1 MTQED
6 LQAIRAIMQE
16 EIEPIKADLLKF
28 QIETNERFDK
38 MDSRLD
44 KMDARLDKMDERIDR
59 IQEDIE
65 EIKENGEI
73 TRAVTNSIG
82 EWIDY
87 YFQEDRPY
95 PVGIKKGKDEGKSQ
109 GNIYVDFK

>member
-16 EIEPIKADLLKF
+16 EIKPIKTDLLKF
-28 QIETNERFDK
+28 QTETNERFDK
-38 MDSRLD
+38 IDTRLD
-44 KMDARLDKMDERIDR
+44 KMDTRLDKMDECIDQ

-65 EIKENGEI
+65 EIKENGEV
-73 TRAVTNSIG
+73 TRSVTNSIG

-87 YFQEDRPY
+87 YFKEDRPY
-95 PVGIKKGKDEGKSQ
+95 PVGVKKGKDEGTNQ